1 MAVDMKEI
9 IAQETRTL
17 LFDKKV
23 KKLTVKDIVDACHIT
38 RQAFYYHFAD
48 ISELLKWMLEQTGN
62 ELFVEYENSDDME
75 EQIRRFLTVAVN
87 AQPVLKKGLESNYGN
102 ELKELLMQSMQDL
115 FCRLVRKQG
124 ALQEYTPF
132 EQEFMAR
139 YHCQAIMGILQS
151 WTDEDTQNMDQ
162 IVHAVFLAMS
172 KGIAK

>member
-1 MAVDMKEI
+1 MAIDMKKI

-38 RQAFYYHFAD
+38 RQSFYYHFAD

-62 ELFVEYENSDDME
+62 EL
-75 EQIRRFLTVAVN
+75 
-87 AQPVLKKGLESNYGN
+87 
-102 ELKELLMQSMQDL
+102 KELLMQSMQDL
-115 FCRLVRKQG
+115 FCRLARKQG